1 MDGTSRRSF
10 VKLLSALSV
19 SGVVGAGSASGS
31 DGTPSAVEEFRVAGQ
46 QSVTASVKPNRVDV
60 QQIVVSDQL
69 KRRYGD
75 RRVVFKQSV
84 SRPSPADDQLPR
96 TGKTTET
103 SPWEGYYATAS
114 DWKRLYTDEVGTQEN
129 GGGDLPKETDYR
141 HGVYEYKPAENTTG
155 YAIAA
160 PMNVVSPEP
169 KKYIKDTA
177 VTDHYVGRFIF
188 QHDRYAWNTQ
198 TDSFVAQDDT
208 IANKNFRVNGG
219 EHARMWSFEG
229 WTSISAHLDSKV
241 PHEAIS
247 FADAEQD
254 FRRIFNETNNW
265 SVSDDAVSI
274 GNDEGLPSEAPN
286 DHDGSATKLKL

>member
-1 MDGTSRRSF
+1 MDRPSRRDF

-19 SGVVGAGSASGS
+19 SGVVGAGHASGS
-31 DGTPSAVEEFRVAGQ
+31 DGTPSAVEEFRVAGRR
-46 QSVTASVKPNRVDV
+46 SVTASVKPNRVGV
-60 QQIVVSDQL
+60 RQVVVSDQL
-69 KRRYGD
+69 EERYGN
-75 RRVVFKQSV
+75 RRIVFKQSA
-84 SRPSPADDQLPR
+84 SRPNPTDDQLPR
-96 TGKTTET
+96 TGETTRT
-103 SPWEGYYATAS
+103 GPWEGHYATAS
-114 DWKRLYTDEVGTQEN
+114 DWKQLYTNEVDTQEDI
-129 GGGDLPKETDYR
+129 GGGLPKETDYQ
-141 HGVYEYKPAENTTG
+141 HGVYEYKPAENTDG
-155 YAIAA
+155 YVIAA

-177 VTDHYVGRFIF
+177 VTDHYIGRFIF

-198 TDSFVAQDDT
+198 TDLFKIQDDT

-229 WTSISAHLDSKV
+229 WTSISAHLDSTI

-254 FRRIFNETNNW
+254 FRRIFNNTNNW
-265 SVSDDAVSI
+265 SVSDNAVSI
-274 GNDEGLPSEAPN
+274 GNDEGLPTEAPD